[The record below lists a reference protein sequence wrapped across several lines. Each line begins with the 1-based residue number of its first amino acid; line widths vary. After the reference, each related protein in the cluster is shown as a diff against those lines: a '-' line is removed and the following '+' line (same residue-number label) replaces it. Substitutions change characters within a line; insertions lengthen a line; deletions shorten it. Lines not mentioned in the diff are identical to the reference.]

1 MIEKNWQNV
10 TQTNVVKNVIAQVT
24 NFLNGPMVN
33 CFSLS
38 YCFISKDID
47 FLTEILQ
54 QSYP

>member
-10 TQTNVVKNVIAQVT
+10 TQMNVVENVIAQVT

-33 CFSLS
+33 CFLLS
-38 YCFISKDID
+38 YCFISKDIE
-47 FLTEILQ
+47 FLREIFQ